1 MIIRVGDNTTVTQ
14 TEELEMRD
22 NPADLLLTVTD
33 EVNLMEL
40 LNMTNILIMDTH
52 HLDHQDSLRTITTVA
67 GLDLSLVIVNTV
79 KLVTNLIIIIIS
91 LKININNTRK
101 SLRDTDPDTGVM

>member
-22 NPADLLLTVTD
+22 NPADLLHTVTD
-33 EVNLMEL
+33 EVNLMVQQ
-40 LNMTNILIMDTH
+40 NMTNILIMDTH

-67 GLDLSLVIVNTV
+67 GLDLSLVIVNRV
-79 KLVTNLIIIIIS
+79 KLVTNLIIIIS
-91 LKININNTRK
+91 LKINIINNRN

>member
-52 HLDHQDSLRTITTVA
+52 HLDHQDSLRTINTVA

-79 KLVTNLIIIIIS
+79 KLVTNLIIIIS